1 MNPKVPRT
9 VIIDCFPENVA
20 RYRDEGYVVVA
31 IDVIRATT
39 TAVTAAAMGRK
50 CYPVDTVGTAL
61 ALAADLDNPL
71 MVGELGGDM
80 PAGFEIPNSP
90 AMVSEHN
97 DVQRPMVL
105 LSTSGTKII
114 AAAKGS
120 MACYVTCLRNFS
132 AQIEHLIKHHSKVA
146 VIGAGTRGEFRE
158 EDQICCAWIA
168 GGLVDAGFIPVNEE
182 TRTIVERWRNAP
194 VDALLVSN
202 SVAYLRRSGQLRD
215 LDFVLAHIDD
225 LPYVFEL
232 QGDEVVML
240 SAETDML
247 KGSQSYLD
255 AKTPEP
261 TLNVNV

>member
-50 CYPVDTVGTAL
+50 CYPVDTVDNAL

-90 AMVSEHN
+90 AMVAEHN

-120 MACYVTCLRNFS
+120 TACYVTCLRNFS

-146 VIGAGTRGEFRE
+146 GVGAGTRGEVRGE
-158 EDQICCAWIA
+158 NQNCCAWRPP
-168 GGLVDAGFIPVNEE
+168 GLLDAGFFPLTTE
-182 TRTIVERWRNAP
+182 TPALLARWRASP
-194 VDALLVSN
+194 RDAFFRL
-202 SVAYLRRSGQLRD
+202 
-215 LDFVLAHIDD
+215 
-225 LPYVFEL
+225 
-232 QGDEVVML
+232 
-240 SAETDML
+240 
-247 KGSQSYLD
+247 
-255 AKTPEP
+255 
-261 TLNVNV
+261 